1 MVQRSSEGVAR
12 VASSAARGERRVEMS
27 ERALKSVEN
36 ARRVLDHA
44 SETLKGGNA
53 VTAVKDGKENSTT
66 ATAATAVED
75 DRAVDALKEQVNEMN
90 IGDKV
95 ESSEREVKDA
105 VAEKPASGYESEELE
120 ENIADIVG
128 DWLGDL
134 DGVSAEVDRVM
145 GLDIQTLFA
154 PLRGDETLEKLR
166 ADKSALKR
174 RLRRFDVRVS
184 RTTGRKTTREDK
196 KHLRPLYV
204 RLAKIKGLI
213 AIREAGG

>member
-1 MVQRSSEGVAR
+1 
-12 VASSAARGERRVEMS
+12 MS

-36 ARRVLDHA
+36 ARRVLDRA
-44 SETLKGGNA
+44 TETLKGGNA
-53 VTAVKDGKENSTT
+53 VTVGKDGKENAP
-66 ATAATAVED
+66 ATAVAAVED
-75 DRAVDALKEQVNEMN
+75 DRAVDALKELVNDMN
-90 IGDKV
+90 IGGKG
-95 ESSEREVKDA
+95 ESCENEV
-105 VAEKPASGYESEELE
+105 VEKPASGYESEELE
-120 ENIADIVG
+120 ENIADVVG

-134 DGVSAEVDRVM
+134 DGISAEVDRVM

-204 RLAKIKGLI
+204 RLAKIKSLI
-213 AIREAGG
+213 AVREAGG

>member
-1 MVQRSSEGVAR
+1 LVAASSEGVAR

-44 SETLKGGNA
+44 NETLKGGNA
-53 VTAVKDGKENSTT
+53 VTTVKDGKEN
-66 ATAATAVED
+66 APAATAVED
-75 DRAVDALKEQVNEMN
+75 DRAVDALKERVNEMN
-90 IGDKV
+90 IGDKA

-120 ENIADIVG
+120 KNIADVVG

>member
-1 MVQRSSEGVAR
+1 MESK
-12 VASSAARGERRVEMS
+12 MS

-36 ARRVLDHA
+36 ARRVLDRA
-44 SETLKGGNA
+44 TETLKGGNA
-53 VTAVKDGKENSTT
+53 VTVGEDGKEN
-66 ATAATAVED
+66 APATAVAAVGD
-75 DRAVDALKEQVNEMN
+75 DRAVDALKELVNDMN
-90 IGDKV
+90 IGGKG
-95 ESSEREVKDA
+95 ESCEREIKDE
-105 VAEKPASGYESEELE
+105 VVEKPASGYESEELE
-120 ENIADIVG
+120 ENIADVVG

-134 DGVSAEVDRVM
+134 DGISAEVDRVM

-213 AIREAGG
+213 AVREAGG